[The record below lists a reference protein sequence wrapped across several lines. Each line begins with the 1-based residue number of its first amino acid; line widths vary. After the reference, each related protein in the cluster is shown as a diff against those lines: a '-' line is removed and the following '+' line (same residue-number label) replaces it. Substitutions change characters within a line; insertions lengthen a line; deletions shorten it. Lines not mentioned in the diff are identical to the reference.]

1 MFEADQANPAYRAE
15 CENCG
20 AKLPPPDSQGNR
32 TCQYCEA
39 VYHVPREGGPQVTVV
54 VGNQTFSPPTV
65 PTYDPAA
72 AQRAVAMAGKTAA
85 ASSGVGCL
93 VTIIILVVVGAIVA
107 VAIKS
112 GTSGSSGFGSIFG
125 QQAFRADADSVL
137 ALPGEPTGPINLA
150 VVASKYE
157 GATNYYVVK
166 ADATT
171 GKTVWQSPS
180 LGSSAYNVQLAADG
194 AATYAADKTAVRAFK
209 NTDGTQAWQAT
220 LSDEIDTSCRGT
232 CFAVVG
238 SRLVTKSRD
247 GQLAAFDTATGAPAW
262 SKRLTQTSAQIV
274 VTGQYLTVL
283 DRSGTDN
290 IVAVLNPLDG
300 TEHGRLAAQCVDT
313 RRGSSRGYAPSSSD
327 TAIPVPFANAV
338 VFAWDS
344 SPACVQRWDV
354 ETGQMSWN
362 TYLDGVSASSA
373 PKEGQLVGPTGFYL
387 SFGDKVYD
395 LDGASGVVR
404 NTYSGGDDLD
414 LAAYRVN
421 DKALVLQGKST
432 RGTTKS
438 SLVVV
443 NPANGQQ
450 LANIAVG
457 KGEAADG
464 PYEQS
469 SSTVSSS
476 EVAFTASLDDATLR
490 VVQLDGSSKQLRFD
504 VFDATTGNAIGGPKN
519 ADPQLGSG
527 STSFAPVQWRAA
539 RLVVAIG
546 DGIYVLDSGAGTIAS
561 RWPS

>member
-1 MFEADQANPAYRAE
+1 MFEADQANPAYRPD

-39 VYHVPREGGPQVTVV
+39 VYHVPRQGGPQVTVV

-85 ASSGVGCL
+85 ASSGVGCFI
-93 VTIIILVVVGAIVA
+93 TIIILVVVGAIVA
-107 VAIKS
+107 VAVKS
-112 GTSGSSGFGSIFG
+112 GTDGAGFGSVFG
-125 QQAFRADADSVL
+125 QQAFRPDADSVV
-137 ALPGEPTGPINLA
+137 ALPGEPSGPINLA
-150 VVASKYE
+150 AVASKYE

-166 ADATT
+166 ADATSGQT
-171 GKTVWQSPS
+171 LWQSPS
-180 LGSSAYNVQLAADG
+180 LGSSAYSVQLAADG
-194 AATYAADKTAVRAFK
+194 AATYAADKTVVHAYR
-209 NTDGTQAWQAT
+209 NTDGTQTWQAT

-238 SRLVTKSRD
+238 SRLITKSRD

-274 VTGQYLTVL
+274 VTGQYVTVL
-283 DRSGTDN
+283 DRLGSDN
-290 IVAVLNPLDG
+290 VVVVLNPLDG
-300 TEHGRLAAQCVDT
+300 TEHGRLAAQCIDT
-313 RRGSSRGYAPSSSD
+313 RRGAPRGYAPSSSD
-327 TAIPVPFANAV
+327 TAVPVPFSNAV

-354 ETGQMSWN
+354 ETGQMAWN
-362 TYLDGVSASSA
+362 TFLDGVSASSA
-373 PKEGQLVGPTGFYL
+373 PKEGQLIGPTGVYL
-387 SFGDKVYD
+387 SISDKVYD
-395 LDGASGVVR
+395 LDGTTGAVR
-404 NTYSGGDDLD
+404 NTYDGGDDLD
-414 LAAYRVN
+414 LAAYHVN
-421 DKALVLQGKST
+421 DKALLLQGKST

-443 NPANGQQ
+443 NPTTGQQ
-450 LANIAVG
+450 VATIAVG
-457 KGEAADG
+457 TGEAADG
-464 PYEQS
+464 PYKQA

-476 EVAFTASLDDATLR
+476 EVVFTAALDDTTLR

-504 VFDATTGNAIGGPKN
+504 LFDATTGAQLGGPKS
-519 ADPQLGSG
+519 ADPKLGSG

-539 RLVVAIG
+539 RLVLALG
-546 DGIYVLDSGAGTIAS
+546 DGIYVLDTGAGTIAS